1 MNLAGRTVLLT
12 GATGGLGH
20 AIARRLR
27 AAGAELVLTGRRTE
41 VLEPLAAETGARSLA
56 VDLADAAAVRAP
68 RERVRRRRRAR
79 RPTRGCRASGQLTSF
94 SVEEI
99 DRALAVNL
107 RAPMVLARVHRRAH
121 GRARAAATWSSCPR
135 WPGKVGTPRSSV
147 YSATKFGLRGF
158 AQSLREDLRPSG
170 VGVSAIFPGF
180 VRDAGMFHDTG
191 TKLPPGVG
199 TVSPEDVADAVVR
212 AIERNRG
219 EIDVA
224 PVGLRAGADGG
235 RRWPPTSRRTGQR
248 KLGGQ
253 RIAEQHVSAPDD
265 QALAVSPEQVGPL
278 VEAGDRGLVAEGCV
292 SSAMVVVSR
301 ASRQGLRCVLAGAVD
316 RAVGPAAEHGADE
329 ALGLAVGLRPV
340 GAGAQVA
347 DARARGR
354 RSRGRW
360 SGRREPLSVITRS
373 TVMPWRR

>member
-1 MNLAGRTVLLT
+1 VNLAGSSVLLT

-56 VDLADAAAVRAP
+56 VDLADADAVARLAAECADVDVLVANAGLP
-68 RERVRRRRRAR
+68 G
-79 RPTRGCRASGQLTSF
+79 TGQLSSF

-99 DRALAVNL
+99 DRALAINL
-107 RAPMVLARVHRRAH
+107 RAPMVLARVIGERMVARRSGH
-121 GRARAAATWSSCPR
+121 MVFMSSLA
-135 WPGKVGTPRSSV
+135 GKVGTARSSV

-199 TVSPEDVADAVVR
+199 TVSPEAVADAVVR

-219 EIDVA
+219 EVDVA
-224 PVGLRAGADGG
+224 PIALRAGTAAAGLAPDLAA
-235 RRWPPTSRRTGQR
+235 TVQR

-253 RIAEQHVSAPDD
+253 KIAEQHVST
-265 QALAVSPEQVGPL
+265 Q
-278 VEAGDRGLVAEGCV
+278 
-292 SSAMVVVSR
+292 
-301 ASRQGLRCVLAGAVD
+301 
-316 RAVGPAAEHGADE
+316 
-329 ALGLAVGLRPV
+329 
-340 GAGAQVA
+340 
-347 DARARGR
+347 
-354 RSRGRW
+354 
-360 SGRREPLSVITRS
+360 S
-373 TVMPWRR
+373 TKR

>member
-1 MNLAGRTVLLT
+1 VNLAGRSVLLT

-56 VDLADAAAVRAP
+56 LDLADADAVARLAAECANVDVLVSNAGLP
-68 RERVRRRRRAR
+68 G
-79 RPTRGCRASGQLTSF
+79 TGQLSSF

-99 DRALAVNL
+99 DRALAINL
-107 RAPMVLARVHRRAH
+107 RAPMVLARVIGERMVARRSGH
-121 GRARAAATWSSCPR
+121 MVFMSSLA
-135 WPGKVGTPRSSV
+135 GKVGTPRSSV

-191 TKLPPGVG
+191 AKLPPGVG
-199 TVSPEDVADAVVR
+199 TVSPEAVADAVVR

-219 EIDVA
+219 EVDVA
-224 PVGLRAGADGG
+224 PVGLRAGAMAAGLAPDLAA
-235 RRWPPTSRRTGQR
+235 TVQR

-253 RIAEQHVSAPDD
+253 RIAEEHVSA
-265 QALAVSPEQVGPL
+265 QTTK
-278 VEAGDRGLVAEGCV
+278 R
-292 SSAMVVVSR
+292 
-301 ASRQGLRCVLAGAVD
+301 
-316 RAVGPAAEHGADE
+316 
-329 ALGLAVGLRPV
+329 
-340 GAGAQVA
+340 
-347 DARARGR
+347 
-354 RSRGRW
+354 
-360 SGRREPLSVITRS
+360 
-373 TVMPWRR
+373 